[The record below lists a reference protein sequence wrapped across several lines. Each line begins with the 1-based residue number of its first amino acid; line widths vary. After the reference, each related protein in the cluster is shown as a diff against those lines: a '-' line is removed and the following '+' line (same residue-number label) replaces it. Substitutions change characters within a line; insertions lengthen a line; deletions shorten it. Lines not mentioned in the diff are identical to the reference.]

1 VSSEEQSVAT
11 HREAAEIR
19 AEIESARDR
28 LAVSVDQL
36 AERLAPSTL
45 MDNVKTTAKQKAL
58 SPAGKAVIGVTGVL
72 LTLLVVRNLRR
83 SRR

>member
-1 VSSEEQSVAT
+1 VAT
-11 HREAAEIR
+11 QREAAEIR

-36 AERLAPSTL
+36 ADRLAPAQL
-45 MDNVKTTAKQKAL
+45 VENAKTTAKQKAL
-58 SPAGKAVIGVTGVL
+58 SPTGKVVLGTAGVL
-72 LTLLVVRNLRR
+72 IVLLAIRNLRR

>member
-1 VSSEEQSVAT
+1 MAT
-11 HREAAEIR
+11 QREAAEIR

-36 AERLAPSTL
+36 ATRLAPAQL
-45 MDNVKTTAKQKAL
+45 VDNVKTTAKQKAMT
-58 SPAGKAVIGVTGVL
+58 PAGKAVLGTAGVL
-72 LTLLVVRNLRR
+72 LTLLVIRNLRR